1 MPTQYKRRGARAAA
15 AALACALATGAFAAD
30 LAPLTR
36 IEPQFPHEAASAGVE
51 TGHVRARM
59 TVDASGEVSR
69 VEILDATPRRLF
81 ERVVI
86 RALSQWKFAPGA
98 DRRSMEID
106 IDFHR

>member
-1 MPTQYKRRGARAAA
+1 
-15 AALACALATGAFAAD
+15 
-30 LAPLTR
+30 
-36 IEPQFPHEAASAGVE
+36 
-51 TGHVRARM
+51 M